1 MGMHRGWE
9 PVLMYVI
16 DNEVPPKRLVPNP
29 LLKREVGNQAGCNSL
44 NIRCMKKGGCR
55 TRGSITAAV
64 FLHAGAASYLTT
76 TGGAVGMKGW
86 RALFAVA
93 FFADWDALLRFTAS

>member
-1 MGMHRGWE
+1 
-9 PVLMYVI
+9 MYVI

-55 TRGSITAAV
+55 TCGSITAAV
-64 FLHAGAASYLTT
+64 FLHAGAAPYLTI
-76 TGGAVGMKGW
+76 TGGAVGTKGW
-86 RALFAVA
+86 RALSAAA

>member
-1 MGMHRGWE
+1 
-9 PVLMYVI
+9 MYVI

-29 LLKREVGNQAGCNSL
+29 LLKREVGNQEGCNSL

-64 FLHAGAASYLTT
+64 FLHAGAAPYLTT
-76 TGGAVGMKGW
+76 TGGAVGTKGW
-86 RALFAVA
+86 LALFAAA